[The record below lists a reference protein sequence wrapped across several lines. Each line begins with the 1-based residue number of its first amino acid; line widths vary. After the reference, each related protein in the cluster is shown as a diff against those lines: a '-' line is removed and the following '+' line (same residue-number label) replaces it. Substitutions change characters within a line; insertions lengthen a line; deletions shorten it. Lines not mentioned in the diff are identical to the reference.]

1 MTKNQLLLLVEDE
14 ALIQNLLGNALV
26 KAGYEVVVAGNG
38 VKALEELALDANRF
52 RGVITDIRLGSGPN
66 GWAVAHR
73 ARALSP
79 TIPVIYMSGD
89 SGHEWSSQGVPNSVM
104 LVKPFRMSE
113 VVAAV
118 SALILAED
126 TRQAAG
132 P

>member
-126 TRQAAG
+126 TRQAAS

>member
-14 ALIQNLLGNALV
+14 ALIQNLLRNALL

-38 VKALEELALDANRF
+38 VKALEELALDTNRF

-126 TRQAAG
+126 TRQAAS

>member
-26 KAGYEVVVAGNG
+26 KAGYEVVVAENG

-89 SGHEWSSQGVPNSVM
+89 SGHEWSPQGVPNSVM

-113 VVAAV
+113 VVAAI

-126 TRQAAG
+126 TRQATS